1 MSEENQ
7 NKPQD
12 ATAPKKTDKSSA
24 NKPVVVYIM
33 ILFIAAFLLMA
44 LSFLMHQRSNT
55 EALGQL
61 QNSMT
66 AMQEVQATQEKNIEL
81 QEQLS
86 QLQDELGKTTAAYDG
101 QLNALLNDL
110 DQKQLALD
118 AMTNL
123 YLLQHTYSAGEYE
136 SCMEIIEF
144 MEAHQQVDALLIEGA
159 AEGTPSEGVILP
171 SFWNS
176 PVDRFYQLKDAT
188 QARLAQSSATADED
202 VQADPS

>member
-1 MSEENQ
+1 MSEEKQ
-7 NKPQD
+7 KKPEE
-12 ATAPKKTDKSSA
+12 ATAPPQKTSQSA
-24 NKPVVVYIM
+24 GNKPVVVYIM

-86 QLQDELGKTTAAYDG
+86 QLQDQLDQTKTAYEG
-101 QLNALLNDL
+101 QLEALLGDL
-110 DQKQLALD
+110 DQRQLALD

-123 YLLQHTYSAGEYE
+123 YLLQQSYSAGEYE
-136 SCMEIIEF
+136 TCMEIIQF
-144 MEAHQQVDALLIEGA
+144 MEENHQVEALLIEGA
-159 AEGTPSEGVILP
+159 AEGEASEGVFLP
-171 SFWNS
+171 PFWNS

-188 QARLAQSSATADED
+188 QVRLTQTAP
-202 VQADPS
+202 AP